1 MSTPVIERRYFRT
14 IELRSVGQT
23 MSIEGVAV
31 SYNSLSP
38 KGNLPGFREKIA
50 PGAFTRSLNGGRS
63 VSALINH
70 DPNLVLGKT
79 SARNLQ
85 LADGAT
91 ALRFRCDCTST
102 SYAKDLIENI
112 RAGVI
117 SQCSFGFQCEDDDW
131 DADPDDRNSLIRTVR
146 QAKLF
151 DVSCVTS
158 PVYDDTNVDE
168 AAARAFPMGI
178 PGELRSR
185 LNRWGIIVPNLPV
198 SESER
203 RRMEMRLKLALSE

>member
-1 MSTPVIERRYFRT
+1 MSTTIERRYFRT
-14 IELRSVGQT
+14 TELRSVGQT
-23 MSIEGVAV
+23 MSIEGIAV

-38 KGNLPGFREKIA
+38 KGNLPGFRERIA
-50 PGAFTRSLNGGRS
+50 PGAFSRSIASGRS
-63 VSALINH
+63 VSCLINH
-70 DPNLVLGKT
+70 DVNLVLGKT

-91 ALRFRCDCTST
+91 GLRFRCDCPST

-117 SQCSFGFQCEDDDW
+117 NQCSFGFACEDEDW
-131 DADPDDRNSLIRTVR
+131 DADPDDRDGLIRTVR
-146 QAKLF
+146 QARLY

-158 PVYDDTNVDE
+158 PVYDGTNVDE
-168 AAARAFPMGI
+168 AAARSFPMGI
-178 PGELRSR
+178 PSEMRSR
-185 LNRWGIIVPNLPV
+185 LNKWGILVPNLPV

-203 RRMEMRLKLALSE
+203 RRMEMQVKLALLN